1 MTQPGS
7 EPAPEPSSEG
17 ILRQAEL
24 SGEAYDFERRNSSPH
39 KGGARPIATNREHV
53 PVTGPV
59 AMVTKS

>member
-7 EPAPEPSSEG
+7 ERAPGPSSEG
-17 ILRQAEL
+17 ILRQPEL
-24 SGEAYDFERRNSSPH
+24 SGEAYDFERPDSSPH
-39 KGGARPIATNREHV
+39 KGSAPPGATNQALV